1 MNVIDLMVDG
11 FKRVYSGTGKL
22 TKHILLFLIT
32 GIVSI
37 SSVYVQ
43 TVAETME
50 KTKELGSLNGLLVCL
65 LITLIIGVY
74 MGGYNLLFS
83 HNSFNN
89 EKEYSLPEINIKP
102 FKVFFDAL
110 PLMIVWTLYVFAAI
124 GIAFAFLVSH
134 SFLIVLGIF
143 LILAVLFICAFIQFI
158 YIAYTKNFNKK
169 GLYNIVLP
177 FGYIKHTFSDFV
189 LLGLLFIP
197 VYSAAMTPSFIVGLM
212 MGLTGVKNVSAAMY
226 AGGILGGYLSF
237 VVQLVWYYCLVQIYK
252 EKIEPNM

>member
-11 FKRVYSGTGKL
+11 FKRVYSDANAI
-22 TKHILLFLIT
+22 TKHIWLFVIT
-32 GIVSI
+32 GIVSVM
-37 SSVYVQ
+37 SVYVQ
-43 TVAETME
+43 NAAEAME
-50 KTKELGSLNGLLVCL
+50 KTKELGSLNGLLICL
-65 LITLIIGVY
+65 LLTIVIGIY

-89 EKEYSLPEINIKP
+89 EKEHSLPEINIKP
-102 FKVFFDAL
+102 FKVFWDAL

-124 GIAFAFLVSH
+124 GLAFAFLASH
-134 SFLIVLGIF
+134 SFLIIFGIF

-158 YIAYTKNFNKK
+158 YTSYSKNFNKT
-169 GLYNIVLP
+169 GLYNISLP
-177 FGYIKHTFSDFV
+177 FKYIKFTFSDFV

-197 VYSAAMTPSFIVGLM
+197 VYSVAMTPSFIVGLI
-212 MGLTGVKNVSAAMY
+212 MGLSGVKDVSVAMY

-237 VVQLVWYYCLVQIYK
+237 VVQLVWYYCLVQIFK